1 LFSARC
7 VVLSGQRRIER
18 GVDER
23 LGRGRSDA
31 GPDNAQEIVSKIRE

>member
-1 LFSARC
+1 MRPFGPSP
-7 VVLSGQRRIER
+7 VER

-31 GPDNAQEIVSKIRE
+31 SPDNCQEIVSKIRE